1 MKQLQWSRFVDFS
14 SLLSCPLHF
23 RFFAHFRSI
32 PGWACCCCCCCYFS
46 HSTRPLDIKQR
57 GYILRVPTI
66 FFLLLWT
73 TLTRHPCIICTTH
86 CCSTVPIRVTYMRT
100 NIKYKQ
106 LYWWIFVSG
115 NENDLGG
122 RYRYKNIKLHRWG
135 TGKCS
140 MFILLYVFVCYFS
153 ALHAIMVL
161 LNISLSIH
169 WEQSKLLLLIFFL
182 FLLIKTFL
190 LFFSSFFIFYQ
201 PSSHELCLIV
211 VTHRKFTNETT
222 IFVSSNTRQAETFK
236 IRYRFS
242 FLLNRIRWIGL
253 HLIVEHLVKMRRN
266 WYSSEALAIQMNFQ
280 FYKQSRWN
288 RECDTKGREREIES
302 DRDKER

>member
-1 MKQLQWSRFVDFS
+1 MFNVYIAIRICLLFFSPPCNYGASQYFALNSLRAIKIVVVD
-14 SLLSCPLHF
+14 
-23 RFFAHFRSI
+23 
-32 PGWACCCCCCCYFS
+32 
-46 HSTRPLDIKQR
+46 
-57 GYILRVPTI
+57 
-66 FFLLLWT
+66 
-73 TLTRHPCIICTTH
+73 
-86 CCSTVPIRVTYMRT
+86 
-100 NIKYKQ
+100 
-106 LYWWIFVSG
+106 
-115 NENDLGG
+115 
-122 RYRYKNIKLHRWG
+122 
-135 TGKCS
+135 
-140 MFILLYVFVCYFS
+140 
-153 ALHAIMVL
+153 
-161 LNISLSIH
+161 
-169 WEQSKLLLLIFFL
+169 FFL